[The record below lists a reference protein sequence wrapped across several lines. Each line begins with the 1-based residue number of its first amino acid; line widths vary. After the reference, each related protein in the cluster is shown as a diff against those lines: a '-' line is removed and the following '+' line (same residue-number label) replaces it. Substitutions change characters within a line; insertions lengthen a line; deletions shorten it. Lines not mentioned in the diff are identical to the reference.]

1 MQAFRA
7 FCCSFSALLGS
18 RPVSA
23 APQLSPYKIAAWVAL
38 GAYPAVFRGKMTGM
52 VFLFAMRG
60 GILFV
65 VLIRTIVLYLLIIG
79 GLRLL
84 GKRQLGELEPSE
96 LTLTLIIAD
105 LASVPMQD
113 NGIPL
118 LAGLIPI
125 IVLLCLSS
133 ILSVLS
139 AKSVRFR
146 ALLCGRPSVV
156 ISDGVVVEREL
167 RRNRVTVD
175 ELLEE
180 LRIQGYA
187 DLGAIKFAVLESNGQ
202 LSVLPRASQMPV
214 TASQMK
220 VKAQETGLPVI
231 VISDGRLLFR
241 NLTAQG
247 KDEKWLYRQL
257 AANGLT
263 SPKQVFLLTVDQLGN
278 TYCVPKE
285 GKQ

>member
-1 MQAFRA
+1 
-7 FCCSFSALLGS
+7 
-18 RPVSA
+18 
-23 APQLSPYKIAAWVAL
+23 
-38 GAYPAVFRGKMTGM
+38 MTGM

-220 VKAQETGLPVI
+220 VQAQETGLPVI